1 MPETIKPEH
10 EQSYFYTKAMIY
22 STPWD
27 DIQQPNTDYNVRII
41 NTDGLIPV
49 YWGKD
54 VHGHCLLVAELDGD
68 HQEAFLKANMN
79 VQGID
84 IDLRQRP
91 GTLTQILVITL
102 VSNINLDLFH
112 ALCNTLIRSLSNT
125 SDSRTALT
133 ITLNQLKR
141 WQRFLAGERPQ
152 LLSPAEVRGLFAELY
167 FLRSLYTNKLSQSDA
182 LDAWIGPKGGNQDF
196 VFDNTAVEIKT
207 ISNKGPNLVHISSED
222 QLESPAEHLFLTV
235 ERIIESTELPAA
247 LSLNEMA
254 QRIESDLIESPA
266 LEEYQIKLAT
276 AGYAELQ
283 QYDSPSF
290 QVAETCVY
298 RVTGKF
304 PRIVRSE
311 LPGGL
316 QNVRYK
322 LQIDAAEPF
331 VCPLETIWSANECK

>member
-1 MPETIKPEH
+1 MAH
-10 EQSYFYTKAMIY
+10 

-27 DIQQPNTDYNVRII
+27 DIQQPHADYNVRII
-41 NTDGLIPV
+41 NSDGLIPI

-68 HQEAFLKANMN
+68 HQEAFIKANLTI
-79 VQGID
+79 QGIG
-84 IDLRQRP
+84 IDLRQRS
-91 GTLTQILVITL
+91 GGRAQILVITL
-102 VSNINLDLFH
+102 LSHINLDLFY
-112 ALCNTLIRSLSNT
+112 ALCKTLVRSVSNT

-133 ITLNQLKR
+133 IILNQLKR

-152 LLSPAEVRGLFAELY
+152 LLSPAEVRGLFAELH
-167 FLRSLYTNKLSQSDA
+167 FLQSLYTHKLSQIDA
-182 LDAWIGPKGGNQDF
+182 LVAWIGPKGGNQDF
-196 VFDNTAVEIKT
+196 VFENTAVEIKA
-207 ISNKGPNLVHISSED
+207 ISNEGPSLVHISSED
-222 QLESPAEHLFLTV
+222 QLESAADYLFLTV
-235 ERIIESTELPAA
+235 ERIVESTELPAA

-254 QRIESDLIESPA
+254 QRIEGDLTESSA

-283 QYDSPSF
+283 QYDSPSY

-298 RVTGKF
+298 RVAGEF

-316 QNVRYK
+316 QNVKYT

-331 VCPLETIWSANECK
+331 VCSLETVWNINECK

>member
-1 MPETIKPEH
+1 M
-10 EQSYFYTKAMIY
+10 AY

-27 DIQQPNTDYNVRII
+27 DIQQPNVDYNVRRI
-41 NTDGLIPV
+41 NADGLLPI

-68 HQEAFLKANMN
+68 HRNAFFKANMN
-79 VQGID
+79 IQGID

-91 GTLTQILVITL
+91 RSHAQTLVITL
-102 VSNINLDLFH
+102 VSHINLDLFH
-112 ALCNTLIRSLSNT
+112 ALCKTLVRSLSNT

-133 ITLNQLKR
+133 TALNQLKR

-167 FLRSLYTNKLSQSDA
+167 FLRSLYINKLSQSDA

-196 VFDNTAVEIKT
+196 VFENAAVEIKA

-222 QLESPAEHLFLTV
+222 QLESPAEWLFLTV

-247 LSLNEMA
+247 LSLNEMVR
-254 QRIESDLIESPA
+254 RIENDLSEDST
-266 LEEYQIKLAT
+266 LDEYQIKLAT

-283 QYDSPSF
+283 HYDSPSF

-298 RVTGKF
+298 RITDEF

-311 LPGGL
+311 LSRGL
-316 QNVRYK
+316 QNVRYT

-331 VCPLETIWSANECK
+331 ICPIETIWNMNKCN